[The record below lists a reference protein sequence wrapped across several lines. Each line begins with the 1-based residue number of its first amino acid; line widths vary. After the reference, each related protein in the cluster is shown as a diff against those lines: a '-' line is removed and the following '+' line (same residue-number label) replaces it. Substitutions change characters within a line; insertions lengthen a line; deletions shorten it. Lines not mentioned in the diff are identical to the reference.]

1 MQVVLLY
8 ITPSKCLDIIFVY
21 TNANESQLFDYS
33 KGGGTKLVCNS
44 YHNYICIFLKEIS
57 TLYLT
62 NKGRAG
68 IIIEDMQLTTTALL

>member
-1 MQVVLLY
+1 MLY
-8 ITPSKCLDIIFVY
+8 ITPSKCLDIIYVS

-33 KGGGTKLVCNS
+33 KEGGTKLVYNT
-44 YHNYICIFLKEIS
+44 YHNYICIFLKEIP
-57 TLYLT
+57 TLYFT